1 MVGAADVE
9 AVVVEAAEDKMLLPD
24 HLKLS
29 ESCGTGPYVPDGLLF
44 QWHITER
51 CNLRCEHCYQ
61 DVYSGKELTFNQQLE
76 VLEQFKDLLNSW
88 RSKTKNENLRGHI
101 TITGGEPFVRNDF
114 LDLLQVFAQHKSFF
128 SFAILTNGSF
138 IDSKMAAKLTDLGP
152 SFIQVSLE
160 GTKNTHDEIRGD
172 GNFEQTVSAIKNLV
186 KENIHTL
193 ISFTAHR
200 GNFREFP
207 ELVQIGKKL
216 KVNRIWSDRFIPRG
230 AGNDMA
236 QEMLT
241 PQETQ
246 EFFKIM
252 ESERTKIKK
261 SWFNKTEIAM
271 HRALQFLVG
280 DGKPYRCTAGD
291 TLITVQ
297 PNGDLYPCRRM
308 PISVGNLTNSSLE
321 ELYYKSN
328 LFQDLRDRNKVSE
341 GCEGCFYNKLCQGG
355 LKCLSY
361 AVTGDPFKKDPGCWN
376 TPAPLE
382 SEKQNE
388 IECET
393 Q

>member
-1 MVGAADVE
+1 V
-9 AVVVEAAEDKMLLPD
+9 DKNLFLPD
-24 HLKLS
+24 HLMES
-29 ESCGTGPYVPDGLLF
+29 EICGAGPYVPDGLLL

-61 DVYSGKELTFNQQLE
+61 DVYSGKELTFSQQLE
-76 VLEQFKDLLNSW
+76 VLEQFKDLLKLW
-88 RSKTKNENLRGHI
+88 RSQTGNDNLRGHI

-114 LDLLQVFAQHKSFF
+114 LDLLDIFAKNKSYF

-138 IDSKMAAKLTDLGP
+138 IDSRMATKLAELGP

-160 GTKNTHDEIRGD
+160 GTKYTHDKIRGE
-172 GNFEQTVSAIKNLV
+172 GNFDQTVSAIKHLI
-186 KENIHTL
+186 KEKIHTL

-200 GNFREFP
+200 ANFREFP
-207 ELVQIGKKL
+207 ELVQIGKQL

-236 QEMLT
+236 EEMLN

-246 EFFKIM
+246 EFFEIM
-252 ESERTKIKK
+252 ERERVKTQR
-261 SWFNKTEIAM
+261 SWFNKTEISM

-308 PISVGNLTNSSLE
+308 PISVGNLTTVPLK
-321 ELYYKSN
+321 ELYYKSG
-328 LFQDLRDRNKVSE
+328 LFQDLRDRNKVSD
-341 GCEGCFYNKLCQGG
+341 GCEKCFYNKLCQGG

-376 TPAPLE
+376 NSNSNPSE
-382 SEKQNE
+382 SDDLTEFEYEAK
-388 IECET
+388 
-393 Q
+393 

>member
-1 MVGAADVE
+1 MF
-9 AVVVEAAEDKMLLPD
+9 LPD
-24 HLKLS
+24 HLKFS
-29 ESCGTGPYVPDGLLF
+29 ESCGTGPYVPNGLLL

-61 DVYSGKELTFNQQLE
+61 DVYSGQELTFSQQLE
-76 VLEQFKDLLNSW
+76 ILEQFKNLLNLW
-88 RSKTKNENLRGHI
+88 RSKNNNNNLRGHI
-101 TITGGEPFVRNDF
+101 TITGGEPFVRKDF
-114 LDLLQVFAQHKSFF
+114 LDLLEIFSQNKSFF

-138 IDSKMAAKLTDLGP
+138 IDSKMASKLANLAP
-152 SFIQVSLE
+152 SFVQVSLE
-160 GTKNTHDEIRGD
+160 GTKNTHDNIRGD
-172 GNFEQTVSAIKNLV
+172 GNFEQTVSAIKHLV
-186 KENIHTL
+186 REKIHTL

-236 QEMLT
+236 HEMLS

-246 EFFKIM
+246 EFFQIM
-252 ESERTKIKK
+252 ESERAKIKRT
-261 SWFNKTEIAM
+261 WFNKTEIAM

-280 DGKPYRCTAGD
+280 NGKPYRCTAGD

-308 PISVGNLTNSSLE
+308 PISVGNLITSPLE
-321 ELYYKSN
+321 KLYYGSG
-328 LFQDLRDRNKVSE
+328 LFQELRDKNKISE
-341 GCEGCFYNKLCQGG
+341 GCEECFYNKLCQGG

-361 AVTGDPFKKDPGCWN
+361 AITGNPFKKDPGCWN
-376 TPAPLE
+376 TPTS
-382 SEKQNE
+382 SEPEKLKE
-388 IECET
+388 LECET
-393 Q
+393 

>member
-1 MVGAADVE
+1 MF
-9 AVVVEAAEDKMLLPD
+9 LPD
-24 HLKLS
+24 HLKFS
-29 ESCGTGPYVPDGLLF
+29 ESCGTGPYVPDGLLL

-61 DVYSGKELTFNQQLE
+61 DVYSGEELTFTQQLE
-76 VLEQFKDLLNSW
+76 VLEQFKSLLKLW
-88 RSKTKNENLRGHI
+88 RSKTGNNNLRGHI
-101 TITGGEPFVRNDF
+101 TITGGEPFVRSDF
-114 LDLLQVFAQHKSFF
+114 LDLLQVFAQNKSFF

-138 IDSKMAAKLTDLGP
+138 IDSKMAAKLAALKP
-152 SFIQVSLE
+152 SFVQVSLE
-160 GTKNTHDEIRGD
+160 GTKNTHDSIRGS
-172 GNFEQTVSAIKNLV
+172 GNFEQTVSAINHLV
-186 KENIHTL
+186 REKIHTL

-216 KVNRIWSDRFIPRG
+216 NVDRIWSDRFIPRG

-241 PQETQ
+241 QEETQ

-252 ESERTKIKK
+252 EEERTKIKR

-308 PISVGNLTNSSLE
+308 PISVGNLTNTPLE
-321 ELYYKSN
+321 ELYYKN
-328 LFQDLRDRNKVSE
+328 ELFKDLRDKNKVSE

-376 TPAPLE
+376 NSDANPSLE
-382 SEKQNE
+382 AENLTELKY
-388 IECET
+388 ET